1 MIHEIVTP
9 KVELITHSALLLG
22 KIPLTIADRQQALI
36 ENDVPVMYLNEHVNH
51 WIRKVNY
58 YPGII

>member
-9 KVELITHSALLLG
+9 KVELITHSTLLLG

-51 WIRKVNY
+51 
-58 YPGII
+58 

>member
-9 KVELITHSALLLG
+9 KVELITHSAVQLEK
-22 KIPLTIADRQQALI
+22 KIPLTIANRQQTLI

-51 WIRKVNY
+51 
-58 YPGII
+58 